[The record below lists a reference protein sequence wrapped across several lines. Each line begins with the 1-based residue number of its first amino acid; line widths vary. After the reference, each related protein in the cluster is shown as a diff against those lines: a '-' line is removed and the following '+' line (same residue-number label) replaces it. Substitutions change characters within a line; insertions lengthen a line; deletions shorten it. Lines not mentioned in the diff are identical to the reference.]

1 MEDHTMIR
9 ACNEKISTV
18 DTPYAHAIFFDYAD
32 YLELLDWAGRCQ
44 REDKHSFTPELFCPL
59 CNA

>member
-1 MEDHTMIR
+1 MIR